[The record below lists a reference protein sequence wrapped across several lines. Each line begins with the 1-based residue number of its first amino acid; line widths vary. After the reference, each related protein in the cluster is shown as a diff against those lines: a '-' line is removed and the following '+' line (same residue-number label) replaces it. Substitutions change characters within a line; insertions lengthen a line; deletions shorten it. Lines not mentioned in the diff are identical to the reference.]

1 MIRRTAVVILQF
13 PQQRNTCSEPAMKT
27 LEITEETQMKTYSKN
42 NHQMCSIKKCS
53 YLAKFIGKRLC
64 QSLYF
69 NKVASWRSATLLK
82 RDTAKI

>member
-42 NHQMCSIKKCS
+42 SHQMCSIKKVFLFS
-53 YLAKFIGKRLC
+53 KIHSKM
-64 QSLYF
+64 SLPESR
-69 NKVASWRSATLLK
+69 VSILK
-82 RDTAKI
+82 KLQAGGLQLY